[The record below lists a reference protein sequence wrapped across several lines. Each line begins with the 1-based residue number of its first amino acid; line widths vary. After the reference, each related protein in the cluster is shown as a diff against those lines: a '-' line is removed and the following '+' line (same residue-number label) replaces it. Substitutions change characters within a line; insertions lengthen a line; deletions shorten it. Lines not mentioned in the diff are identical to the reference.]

1 MNGAYHCENRNE
13 KIKPWGIEPSQPLG
27 GSYTKQGYATE
38 AVTAFLPVI
47 MKRLGIQEIKGICLA
62 DNKASVKVM
71 ERCGFTKLYE
81 GVGKYQGEDRQIC
94 RFVFQSK

>member
-1 MNGAYHCENRNE
+1 M
-13 KIKPWGIEPSQPLG
+13 
-27 GSYTKQGYATE
+27 
-38 AVTAFLPVI
+38 
-47 MKRLGIQEIKGICLA
+47 MKRLGIQEIKGICLT

-94 RFVFQSK
+94 FSKQIRHSHIERSG